1 MERVENAITA
11 ESKIVF
17 VLFFQIGLSSDSPV
31 FGKFPHN
38 HSEEVRCSPIPAGIF
53 SFSQRFKKGKIF
65 L

>member
-31 FGKFPHN
+31 F
-38 HSEEVRCSPIPAGIF
+38 
-53 SFSQRFKKGKIF
+53 
-65 L
+65 